1 MSEWDELTS
10 VFRLDTKMVH
20 LSFVPVIPGGRPP
33 PKAAA
38 IAAALFRW
46 AMDFRLSWQYIF

>member
-38 IAAALFRW
+38 IAAALSICMYK
-46 AMDFRLSWQYIF
+46 AEPEMLS